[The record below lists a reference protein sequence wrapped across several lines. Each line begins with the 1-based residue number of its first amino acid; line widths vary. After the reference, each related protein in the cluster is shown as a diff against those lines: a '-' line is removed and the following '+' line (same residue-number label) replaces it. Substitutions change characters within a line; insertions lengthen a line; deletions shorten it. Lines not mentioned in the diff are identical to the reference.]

1 MIYFILS
8 ASNKEFLFPLGGSL
22 IAFVGCVQNKNL
34 YRNESGVCL
43 TFYKSLD
50 VLLKPGKSISN
61 PVMQSGTSHAKP
73 G

>member
-8 ASNKEFLFPLGGSL
+8 ASNKEFLFPLGKSL

-34 YRNESGVCL
+34 YRNGSGACL
-43 TFYKSLD
+43 TFYKSPD

-61 PVMQSGTSHAKP
+61 SVMQTPEWH
-73 G
+73 